1 MTDAKLNYETRLQN
15 FLTTIEEEW
24 RQGRLEED
32 DEVAEFLGRM
42 LRRSRRDGFASGEP
56 ARSFHLHVRS
66 FKVTAPRRL
75 AARGSAERRPA
86 SLAKGKSTANRDA
99 LRRRI
104 SAKLAYVQR
113 TDAHAFR
120 SDLVSLGGVHA
131 EGVQAFTMALAEGSA
146 RANANL
152 LYEITMELP
161 QEAGVGPWMQTG
173 DELVRLF
180 TDRGCPATYA
190 IHDPGNPHIHL
201 LVAARPCREISPGY
215 WVAEAQGR
223 IGCPG
228 FRLFDGRAAIY
239 RFRTE
244 AADLVNDI
252 CRPVVQFHPGRRA
265 ATGLGGAPERRMG
278 FSELRRYHN
287 EMKWL
292 MLERVSRLR
301 NERQLER
308 LRGIVKAEDPARKPA
323 LPSHP
328 TPEMIQPDIL
338 VSREPGLPPKPV
350 EPVGIRGLSSELA
363 PGKFP
368 LRRMLPNRPEPLMG
382 NSPSLLSR
390 PESKVPRQGRLVE
403 PDVSGVRPVRSAPSE
418 RPNNS
423 GRPERRSDP
432 GKQSADPYLD
442 GLLAAAEEIW
452 FRPGLES
459 EARYQQRLRTMP
471 PARLANLVQDTTR
484 LLELFVRDATDRTD
498 EFRRALDELRTS
510 RRLARKILA
519 ERQPTSPPPDQPG
532 LPTRPGTAKRPRG
545 FER

>member
-1 MTDAKLNYETRLQN
+1 MTDTKLNYETRLQS
-15 FLTTIEEEW
+15 FLAAIEDEW
-24 RQGRLEED
+24 RLGRLED
-32 DEVAEFLGRM
+32 TDEVAEFLGRM
-42 LRRSRRDGFASGEP
+42 FRRSRRDGFASGEP

-75 AARGSAERRPA
+75 TARGAAERRPA
-86 SLAKGKSTANRDA
+86 SLAKERSTANRNA
-99 LRRRI
+99 LRRRV

-180 TDRGCPATYA
+180 ADRGCPATYA
-190 IHDPGNPHIHL
+190 IHDRGNPHIHL

-228 FRLFDGRAAIY
+228 FRLFNGRAAIY
-239 RFRTE
+239 RFRAE

-287 EMKWL
+287 ELKWL

-301 NERQLER
+301 NERQLEK
-308 LRGIVKAEDPARKPA
+308 LRGIVKSEDPARKPA

-338 VSREPGLPPKPV
+338 VPREPGLPPKP
-350 EPVGIRGLSSELA
+350 EERVGARGRSSEM
-363 PGKFP
+363 PQGKLPF
-368 LRRMLPNRPEPLMG
+368 RQMLPNRPEPPMG
-382 NSPSLLSR
+382 KSPYLSLR
-390 PESKVPRQGRLVE
+390 PESKAPRQGRPVE
-403 PDVSGVRPVRSAPSE
+403 PDVSGVRQVRSAPSE
-418 RPNNS
+418 RPHNS

-432 GKQSADPYLD
+432 GKQSIDPYLD
-442 GLLAAAEEIW
+442 RLLAAAEEIW
-452 FRPGLES
+452 FRPELES
-459 EARYQQRLRTMP
+459 EANYRQRLRTMP
-471 PARLANLVQDTTR
+471 HARLASLARDTAR
-484 LLELFVRDATDRTD
+484 LLELFVRDATDRTH
-498 EFRRALDELRTS
+498 EFRRALDGLRTGC
-510 RRLARKILA
+510 RLARKILA
-519 ERQPTSPPPDQPG
+519 ERQLDSPPPAEPD
-532 LPTRPGTAKRPRG
+532 LPTRPSPAKRPRD